1 MKQHLLNK
9 NSMQT
14 GQECQLY
21 NPAQQAAITH
31 ESGPVLCLAG
41 PGSGKTFTITHHIR
55 YLILEKHIDP
65 SQILV
70 ITFSKAAA
78 LQMQQRFIRLM
89 GDAYYPV
96 RFGTFHA
103 VFFQILGRYEG
114 YTTKDILNNT
124 RKKQLL
130 KMVFARMDYQGK
142 EDMDTMETILQQIS
156 YVKNNGGL
164 SCCMEKESNIPQ
176 FIEIYQ
182 QYECIL
188 RQGHVL
194 DFDDMMLLCRE
205 LFLQRPDILEEY
217 RSQIKYVLVDEYQ
230 DINPVQYEILKML
243 LQPHQNLFAVG
254 DDDQSIY
261 GFRGSDPA
269 IMLGFKRDFPDG
281 TIIPFEKNYRS
292 IAGIVNC
299 AGQIIMENSSRYEKN
314 MIAQKEGNG
323 VFLHSYTS
331 KEEEYC
337 ELLKELQR
345 AQQNGVLEQCACL
358 FRTNMDASYL
368 AEILLK
374 EKIPYSMKEKAY
386 NPYEHFICKDFLH
399 YLHLKEGNRCI
410 QEFIPVMNRPLRYL
424 SRDSVSIL
432 DKQVDFEKLKC
443 FYRGKDYMIQNIR
456 KLEYDLERMKKM
468 DLYAAVNYI
477 RKGIGYDD
485 YLRKLAME
493 QNQSL
498 DLLLKTAEELQKRF
512 LMFGSLEELE
522 YHIASYCDSS
532 QKQIKKQDI
541 NGVTL
546 MTYHTS
552 KGLEFDK
559 VYLPDCNEG
568 VIPHKKSILPSQIE
582 EERRLFYVA
591 MTRAKE
597 ELHIMF
603 VEGTKE
609 EKHLISR
616 FLKKVYK
623 EK

>member
-1 MKQHLLNK
+1 MKQHF
-9 NSMQT
+9 
-14 GQECQLY
+14 

-41 PGSGKTFTITHHIR
+41 PGSGKTFTLTHHIR
-55 YLILEKHIDP
+55 YLILEKHIAP

-78 LQMQQRFIRLM
+78 LQMQQRFARLM

-96 RFGTFHA
+96 HFGTFHA

-130 KMVFARMDYQGK
+130 KMVFVRMDYQGK

-156 YVKNNGGL
+156 YVKNIGGL
-164 SCCMEKESNIPQ
+164 ETISKSEGMRLHNKEWADIPQ
-176 FIEIYQ
+176 FKEIYRH
-182 QYECIL
+182 YERIL
-188 RQGHVL
+188 RQEHVL
-194 DFDDMMLLCRE
+194 DFDDMMLLCYQ
-205 LFLQRPDILEEY
+205 LFLQRQDVLEEY
-217 RSQIKYVLVDEYQ
+217 RSQFSYVLVDEYQ
-230 DINPVQYEILKML
+230 DINPIQYEILKMII
-243 LQPHQNLFAVG
+243 QPHQNLFAVG

-261 GFRGSDPA
+261 GFRGSDPS
-269 IMLGFKRDFPDG
+269 IMLQFKKDFPNG
-281 TIIPFEKNYRS
+281 SIIPFEKNYRS
-292 IAGIVNC
+292 TNGIVNC
-299 AGQIIMENSSRYEKN
+299 ATRVIGENSSRYNKN
-314 MIAQKEGNG
+314 IVAAKEGEG
-323 VFLHSYTS
+323 VFFHPYTS
-331 KEEEYC
+331 KEEEYD
-337 ELLKELQR
+337 ELLKELKS
-345 AQQNGVLEQCACL
+345 AQKKGTLKDCACL

-368 AEILLK
+368 AERLLK

-399 YLHLKEGNRCI
+399 YLHLKEGNRSI
-410 QEFIPVMNRPLRYL
+410 QEFVPVMNRPLRYI
-424 SRDSVSIL
+424 SRDAVSTS
-432 DKQVDFEKLKC
+432 DKQINLDALKR

-468 DLYAAVNYI
+468 DPYAAVNYI

-485 YLRKLAME
+485 YLRKLATE
-493 QNQSL
+493 QNQSV
-498 DLLLKTAEELQKRF
+498 DSYMKTAEELQKRF
-512 LMFGSLEELE
+512 AMFGTLEELE
-522 YHIASYCDSS
+522 QHIAVCRDNS
-532 QKQIKKQDI
+532 QIQMKKQDG

-546 MTYHTS
+546 MTYHAS
-552 KGLEFDK
+552 KGLEFDR

-568 VIPHKKSILPSQIE
+568 MIPHKKSILPSQIE